1 MSDDVV
7 PPAILEAWSLLQD
20 FLREAPEGSF
30 LDELTTRL
38 DDDLVN
44 EVPELAGDAALRDDL
59 DASTHALLGAFFR
72 TIADDPMGAI
82 DIPPAVLGLAR
93 TMAIRKHDVGPLL
106 RAYRVG
112 QRLAWRELID
122 IVGEQIEDAHLR
134 LQTMT
139 FLFDRL
145 SRELERIVDAS
156 VAVFTEERDRW
167 LTGAMARRSDT
178 IQAILR
184 GDAVDRDEATR
195 VLGHRLSRHQ
205 LGLLLWLDDA
215 STEVDPLR
223 LLEATAQS
231 AADALGSAP
240 PLTLPE
246 GARSLWAWLS
256 VQHDTGLD
264 RLDLALA
271 SAANGLHIAAG
282 VAAYGVPGFRT
293 SHQQALLARRVAQ
306 AADVPAAITRYAD
319 VQVVSAFLADPE
331 SMRELVARE
340 LGGLAVA
347 DETTSK
353 LRETTLEVLRAGG
366 SARDA
371 AAALGVHKNTVLY
384 RLRSIEEA
392 LGRPLDTRLLS
403 LEIALQIVE
412 QLGESVLP
420 ADSTNRFSRARSR
433 A

>member
-1 MSDDVV
+1 MTDDAV

-20 FLREAPEGSF
+20 FLRSAPEGEF
-30 LDELTTRL
+30 FDELTTRL

-44 EVPELAGDAALRDDL
+44 EVPELAGDPALREDL
-59 DASTHALLGAFFR
+59 DASTHSLLDAFFR

-93 TMAIRKHDVGPLL
+93 TMAFRNHDVGPLL

-112 QRLAWRELID
+112 QRLAWRELIE
-122 IVGEQIEDAHLR
+122 IVSGQIEDADLR

-178 IQAILR
+178 IQALLR

-215 STEVDPLR
+215 SSEAEPLR

-231 AADALGSAP
+231 AAEALGSAP

-246 GARSLWAWLS
+246 GARSLSAWLS
-256 VQHDTGLD
+256 VRHDTELD
-264 RLDLALA
+264 RLDPVLAPGPA
-271 SAANGLHIAAG
+271 GLHIATG
-282 VAAYGVPGFRT
+282 VAAYGVPGFSI

-306 AADVPAAITRYAD
+306 AADSPAPITRYAD
-319 VQVVSAFLADPE
+319 VEVVSAFLADPE

-347 DETTSK
+347 DETTRK
-353 LRETTLEVLRAGG
+353 LRETALALLRAGG
-366 SARDA
+366 SARA
-371 AAALGVHKNTVLY
+371 AAAAIGVHKNTVLY
-384 RLRSIEEA
+384 RLRRIEEV
-392 LGRPLDTRLLS
+392 LGAPLESRRLP

-412 QLGESVLP
+412 QLGESALP
-420 ADSTNRFSRARSR
+420 SHST
-433 A
+433 